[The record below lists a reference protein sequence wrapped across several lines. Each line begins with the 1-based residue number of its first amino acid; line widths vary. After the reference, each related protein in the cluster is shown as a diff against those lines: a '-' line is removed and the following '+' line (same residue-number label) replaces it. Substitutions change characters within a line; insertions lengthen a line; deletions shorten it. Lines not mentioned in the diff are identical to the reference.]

1 MSRIK
6 IGGNRG
12 TKGRAAASQNRAKQA
27 DARAAHLAPIIAR
40 LRGSGI
46 ASLYGIARALSA
58 LAIPTPNGRKN
69 GRDYRSSGCWQVRLR
84 HGKRPSRTAIVRSFV
99 KLPTARNPKSGGR
112 IKPSRGKLALSGAP
126 NEHEAHQ
133 ASSGG

>member
-58 LAIPTPNGRKN
+58 LAIPTPNGRKK
-69 GRDYRSSGCWQVRLR
+69 WQGLQVQRVLA
-84 HGKRPSRTAIVRSFV
+84 GATSPWKTAFPDCDCS
-99 KLPTARNPKSGGR
+99 
-112 IKPSRGKLALSGAP
+112 
-126 NEHEAHQ
+126 
-133 ASSGG
+133 